1 MLFHALQ
8 TPSKLPK
15 LFENSNIEEKR
26 KRWFDI
32 SEKLSFDGTEYF
44 DPGPLS
50 MRLTRSYVQIK
61 TGKIDFQLFPVQ
73 YSGRY
78 KFPNIRTRSSIW
90 RREEYPIILL
100 LNNMPRRNDF

>member
-1 MLFHALQ
+1 MISIDKMLFHALQ

-26 KRWFDI
+26 NCWFDI
-32 SEKLSFDGTEYF
+32 SEKLSFDETEYF

-61 TGKIDFQLFPVQ
+61 TGKKLIFQLFPVQ
-73 YSGRY
+73 Y
-78 KFPNIRTRSSIW
+78 
-90 RREEYPIILL
+90 
-100 LNNMPRRNDF
+100 